1 MRLNRPRAILFD
13 WDSTLVDNWAAIYEA
28 LNATL
33 VAMGHEPWNRA
44 EMRARVRESARNSFP
59 RVFGERWHEAM
70 RIFYDRFTANH
81 LETLTARPGAAEMLA
96 GLAAEDIY
104 LGVVSNKRGD
114 LLRREAVHLNWA
126 AYFARMVGAMDA
138 AEDKPAVAAIEL
150 ALAGSGIPRGPA
162 IWFVGDAAIDV
173 ECARNAG
180 CTAVLMG
187 EAQPEMAGI
196 TPPQPDRW
204 ISGCSALA
212 ALVRDL

>member
-13 WDSTLVDNWAAIYEA
+13 WDSTLVDNWAAVYEA

-33 VAMGHEPWNRA
+33 VAMGHEPWNQA

-70 RIFYDRFTANH
+70 RIFYDRFTTNH

-138 AEDKPAVAAIEL
+138 AEDKPAVAAVEL

-162 IWFVGDAAIDV
+162 VWFVGDAAIDV

-180 CTAVLMG
+180 CTAVLIG

-204 ISGCSALA
+204 ISGCSAVA